1 MEMIQINLLPKE
13 FRKRGGGFSFGK
25 TGNYVTAGAAGLVI
39 MITVVT
45 FYQMAQVSELDQ
57 KMEIAKF
64 RSQQLQKDIAVVDA
78 LIDVKGKIMQRM
90 EAVDKLDRH
99 RTVWVRVLEEVYQV
113 VPEFTWLAV
122 FEEAPPD
129 PAANAKNQPPNQA
142 NKPDSTQAQALA
154 GKPTTGDL
162 PPTKP
167 IRIQGFAF
175 TLNALANQMIK
186 MMRSP
191 YFSDVEM
198 ASVEEVKFQE
208 QKAYAY
214 KLTATLHYLSEDELK
229 EQLEQSSGPDL
240 LSSVSGM

>member
-13 FRKRGGGFSFGK
+13 FRKRSGGFSFGK
-25 TGNYVTAGAAGLVI
+25 TGYYAAAGMAGLVL
-39 MITVVT
+39 MVAVVT
-45 FYQMAQVSELDQ
+45 FYQISQLAELDQ
-57 KMEIAKF
+57 KMEIARN
-64 RSQQLQKDIAVVDA
+64 RSLQLQKDIAVVDA

-113 VPEFTWLAV
+113 VPEFTWLGS
-122 FEEAPPD
+122 FEEIPPD
-129 PAANAKNQPPNQA
+129 AAKATTAAPAQ
-142 NKPDSTQAQALA
+142 KPDTSQTKPVVATA
-154 GKPTTGDL
+154 GEL
-162 PPTKP
+162 PPIKP
-167 IRIQGFAF
+167 VRIQGFAF

-229 EQLEQSSGPDL
+229 ELTEQSSGPDL
-240 LSSVSGM
+240 LSSM

>member
-13 FRKRGGGFSFGK
+13 FRKRSGGFSFGK
-25 TGNYVTAGAAGLVI
+25 TGYYVAAGMAGLVI
-39 MITVVT
+39 MVTVVT
-45 FYQMAQVSELDQ
+45 FYQIAQLAELDQ

-99 RTVWVRVLEEVYQV
+99 RTVWVRVLEEVYEV
-113 VPEFTWLAV
+113 VPEFTWLGS
-122 FEEAPPD
+122 FEEIAPD
-129 PAANAKNQPPNQA
+129 PAKATNTVNKAQ
-142 NKPDSTQAQALA
+142 KPDSNQVQAAA
-154 GKPTTGDL
+154 AKTTAGDL

-167 IRIQGFAF
+167 VRIQGFAF

-198 ASVEEVKFQE
+198 AAVEEVKFQE
-208 QKAYAY
+208 QKAYSY
-214 KLTATLHYLSEDELK
+214 KLTATMHYLSEDELK
-229 EQLEQSSGPDL
+229 ELTEQSSGPDL
-240 LSSVSGM
+240 LSSM